1 MVKGRHLYHKS
12 ARGSEAAEDVVST
25 TVPVARLF
33 AKQILQLDEYYINR
47 YSR

>member
-12 ARGSEAAEDVVST
+12 ARGSEAAEDVVSI
-25 TVPVARLF
+25 TVTVARLF